1 MAPPRATSAA
11 VRLTNVIRSARGG
24 ATVLPLPEGEGWGEG
39 QARAGFHSCS
49 KTVLQPGRRRN
60 RCTGQRP
67 VAWII
72 LEPNMP
78 KPRIVS
84 LLPACTEIVC
94 ALGLGR
100 RLVGRSHECDFPTS
114 VRRLPVCTAPK
125 IKPES
130 TSADIDREV
139 KALSQ
144 QALSL
149 YDVDCEQLRA
159 LKPDILLTQA
169 QCAVCAVSH
178 EEVEAAVAGW
188 TDGRPRLISWSP
200 SRLEEFWS
208 ELARVGDLL
217 GVAGSARELV
227 RELKGR
233 VADVIVKSVQVT
245 RRPSVACI
253 EWVEPLMAA
262 GNWVPELVE
271 LAGGKNLFGEP
282 GKHSPWLDW
291 NALRE
296 RNPEVLVVMPCGM
309 DLARTERELPALTS
323 RLGWS
328 KLRAVKSNNV
338 YLTDGNAYFNR
349 PGPRLVESLEIL
361 GEILQP
367 GYFSFGHEGRAW
379 RRFSA

>member
-1 MAPPRATSAA
+1 
-11 VRLTNVIRSARGG
+11 
-24 ATVLPLPEGEGWGEG
+24 
-39 QARAGFHSCS
+39 
-49 KTVLQPGRRRN
+49 
-60 RCTGQRP
+60 
-67 VAWII
+67 
-72 LEPNMP
+72 MP

-84 LLPACTEIVC
+84 LLPACTEVVC
-94 ALGLGR
+94 GLGLEG
-100 RLVGRSHECDFPTS
+100 RLVGRSHECDFPAS
-114 VRRLPVCTAPK
+114 VRRLPICTAPK
-125 IKPES
+125 INPES
-130 TSADIDREV
+130 ASAEIDRDV
-139 KALSQ
+139 KALAR

-149 YDVDCEQLRA
+149 YRVDSEQVRA
-159 LKPDILLTQA
+159 LKPDFILTQA
-169 QCAVCAVSH
+169 QCAVCAVSLA
-178 EEVEAAVAGW
+178 EVEAAVAGW
-188 TDGRPRLISWSP
+188 TGGRPRLISWSP
-200 SRLEEFWS
+200 SRLTEFWT
-208 ELARVGDLL
+208 ELARVGEEL

-233 VADVIVKSVQVT
+233 VADVIVKSAQVT

-253 EWVEPLMAA
+253 EWLDPLMAA

-296 RNPEVLVVMPCGM
+296 RNPEILVVMPCGF
-309 DLARTERELPALTS
+309 DLARTELEMPALTS

-328 KLRAVKSNNV
+328 KLRAVQRNNV
-338 YLTDGNAYFNR
+338 CLTDGNAFFNR

-367 GYFSFGHEGRAW
+367 GYFSFGHEGRGW

>member
-1 MAPPRATSAA
+1 
-11 VRLTNVIRSARGG
+11 
-24 ATVLPLPEGEGWGEG
+24 
-39 QARAGFHSCS
+39 
-49 KTVLQPGRRRN
+49 
-60 RCTGQRP
+60 
-67 VAWII
+67 
-72 LEPNMP
+72 MP

-84 LLPACTEIVC
+84 LLPACTEVVC
-94 ALGLGR
+94 ALGLEG
-100 RLVGRSHECDFPTS
+100 RLVGRSHECDFPAS
-114 VRRLPVCTAPK
+114 VRRLPICTAPK
-125 IKPES
+125 INPES
-130 TSADIDREV
+130 ASAEIDRDV
-139 KALSQ
+139 KALAR

-149 YDVDCEQLRA
+149 YRVDGEQVRA
-159 LKPDILLTQA
+159 LKPDFILTQA
-169 QCAVCAVSH
+169 QCAVCAVSLA
-178 EEVEAAVAGW
+178 EVEAAVAGW
-188 TDGRPRLISWSP
+188 TGGRPRLISWSP
-200 SRLEEFWS
+200 SRLTEFWT
-208 ELARVGDLL
+208 ELARVGEEL

-233 VADVIVKSVQVT
+233 VADVIVKSAQVT

-253 EWVEPLMAA
+253 EWLDPLMAA

-296 RNPEVLVVMPCGM
+296 RNPEVLVVMPCGL
-309 DLARTERELPALTS
+309 DLARTELEMPALTS

-328 KLRAVKSNNV
+328 KLRAVQRNNV
-338 YLTDGNAYFNR
+338 CVTDGNAFFNR

-367 GYFSFGHEGRAW
+367 GYFSFGHEGRGW